1 MENLIFEMEIDK
13 EITTNNTANSNNSRM
28 NDSLQYY
35 NSDLETTTINSSATP
50 TIQTL
55 QQKINRAKK
64 RILEEQKS
72 RDENVEEYLKMA
84 AVAQRNQLPQVKA
97 VFEKRNTKAALRIA
111 ALQRKLER
119 YLLDLQVSY

>member
-1 MENLIFEMEIDK
+1 MEQTEK
-13 EITTNNTANSNNSRM
+13 EINNKSKNNNTNM
-28 NDSLQYY
+28 NDSSLQFYS
-35 NSDLETTTINSSATP
+35 SDLETSSINHSATP

-72 RDENVEEYLKMA
+72 RDSNVEEYLKMA
-84 AVAQRNQLPQVKA
+84 AVAQRTQLPQVKA
-97 VFEKRNTKAALRIA
+97 VFEKRNTKAATRIA

-119 YLLDLQVSY
+119 YQTDLQVSE

>member
-1 MENLIFEMEIDK
+1 MDAEEIPNRK
-13 EITTNNTANSNNSRM
+13 M

-35 NSDLETTTINSSATP
+35 NSDLETTTINSAATP

-64 RILEEQKS
+64 RILEEQKT

-84 AVAQRNQLPQVKA
+84 AVAQRTQLPQVKA
-97 VFEKRNTKAALRIA
+97 VFEKRNTKAATRIA

-119 YLLDLQVSY
+119 YQQDLQVHKNNNA

>member
-1 MENLIFEMEIDK
+1 MEIDK
-13 EITTNNTANSNNSRM
+13 EITTRM

-35 NSDLETTTINSSATP
+35 NSDLETTTINSAATP

-84 AVAQRNQLPQVKA
+84 AVAQRQQLPQVKA
-97 VFEKRNTKAALRIA
+97 VFEKRNTKAAT
-111 ALQRKLER
+111 R
-119 YLLDLQVSY
+119 YGWSD